1 MIFLASSSPRRKK
14 LLKEAGVIFRSI
26 CPDYD
31 EKQSVGATRR
41 VAPTPSVF
49 VKKHAFAKAASCVSR
64 VKEGVILGS
73 DTVVYFSGRV
83 IGKPKNHAD
92 AFKILTLLQGR
103 WHVVYTGV
111 ALLKISN
118 RRIINKKVFVEKTK
132 VRLRAMDRMAIE
144 IYFKKI
150 NPLDKAGAYA
160 IQSDKANIIADVKGS
175 LANATG
181 LPVERLTAWTG
192 SASKDPLS
200 LLWFRGK
207 WQGRRRREKKP
218 CDRVQEAFPTRGC
231 AKPM

>member
-111 ALLKISN
+111 AILHIKHSRMVKKI
-118 RRIINKKVFVEKTK
+118 VFSERTR

-144 IYFKKI
+144 SYFKKI

-160 IQSDKANIIADVKGS
+160 IQSDEVNIITDVKGS
-175 LANATG
+175 IANAIG
-181 LPVERLTAWTG
+181 LPIERMTAWVG
-192 SASKDPLS
+192 NASKDPL
-200 LLWFRGK
+200 LPLWFRGK
-207 WQGRRRREKKP
+207 WQGRRRRERP
-218 CDRVQEAFPTRGC
+218 
-231 AKPM
+231 